1 MVLSFRHGTHW
12 HAVLAMATAHTQSH
26 FLCPESHTY
35 TRTLS
40 NIPTLRFK
48 QTFLGILPKF
58 VNKSSA
64 EPKVT
69 MVLLYNHFKSRRAT
83 CISDIYGNCESLRM
97 TCVVCLQQATFM

>member
-1 MVLSFRHGTHW
+1 
-12 HAVLAMATAHTQSH
+12 MASGLRIKCAST
-26 FLCPESHTY
+26 FV
-35 TRTLS
+35 TLV
-40 NIPTLRFK
+40 
-48 QTFLGILPKF
+48 PKF

-83 CISDIYGNCESLRM
+83 CISDTYRNFESLRM